1 MNQLIDAI
9 LEATRSAWR
18 FRWWALLAAY
28 LVAVPGWL
36 YIFALQD
43 RYEASARIFV
53 DTLSP
58 LHPALQG
65 LTVDQDVV
73 GQLNFVRQS
82 LLDGPQLETIAR
94 ETGVLTAQ
102 TQNPR
107 DRESV
112 LQDLQKRVGISVSS
126 ASPRDNER
134 ATAGSIYDITYRDND
149 RARSLRVVQVLLT
162 TLIEHT
168 QGGKRAGAESA
179 QKFLETQIRQYE
191 SQLRA
196 AEDRLAQ
203 FKGRNLNA
211 LPAEQGGYFAQLQA
225 ELAATAKA
233 QTALSIALSR
243 RAELDRQLRSTA
255 LTAATVGTPTLGS
268 PGKITADDTVS
279 RIRETEA
286 ELEELRVKFTEQYP
300 QVVETREKLRELQL
314 RRATELERL
323 RGGDPNAIASSGAS
337 ANPVYQ
343 SIQVSLNSADLE
355 IASLRAELQQHASRT
370 KELRQRLDS
379 TSRVEA
385 DYATLTRDYNASQ
398 AEYSALLANYAKARL
413 GEQADS
419 AGAVRF
425 EILQPPRTSIM
436 PVFPMRGPLLA
447 AVLAGALFVGVALAY
462 LLHLLSPVVGS
473 MRNLTELTQ
482 LPVFGVVGFAFPEQL
497 SSADRADSRRFT
509 GLAVGLLLAFATVLW
524 LNREGVRLSL
534 AVLGVTL

>member
-1 MNQLIDAI
+1 MNQLIDAV

-18 FRWWALLAAY
+18 FRWWGLVAVY
-28 LVAVPGWL
+28 VVAVPGWL

-102 TQNPR
+102 TQKPR
-107 DRESV
+107 DQERV
-112 LQDLQKRVGISVSS
+112 LQELQKRVGISVSS

-149 RARSLRVVQVLLT
+149 RTRSLRVVQMLLT

-179 QKFLETQIRQYE
+179 QKFLETQIRQHE

-196 AEDRLAQ
+196 AEDRLTQ
-203 FKGRNLNA
+203 FKGRNLSA

-225 ELAATAKA
+225 ELTATEKA
-233 QTALSIALSR
+233 QTSLSIALSR

-255 LTAATVGTPTLGS
+255 LTTATVGTPTLGV
-268 PGKITADDTVS
+268 PGKITADDTVA

-286 ELEELRVKFTEQYP
+286 ELDELRVKFTEQYP
-300 QVVETREKLRELQL
+300 QVVETREKLHDLQL
-314 RRATELERL
+314 RRAAELERL

-343 SIQVSLNSADLE
+343 NIQVALNSADLE
-355 IASLRAELQQHASRT
+355 IASLRSELQQHAIRT
-370 KELRQRLDS
+370 TELRQKLES
-379 TSRVEA
+379 TSRVES
-385 DYATLTRDYNASQ
+385 DYATPNS
-398 AEYSALLANYAKARL
+398 
-413 GEQADS
+413 
-419 AGAVRF
+419 
-425 EILQPPRTSIM
+425 
-436 PVFPMRGPLLA
+436 
-447 AVLAGALFVGVALAY
+447 
-462 LLHLLSPVVGS
+462 
-473 MRNLTELTQ
+473 
-482 LPVFGVVGFAFPEQL
+482 
-497 SSADRADSRRFT
+497 
-509 GLAVGLLLAFATVLW
+509 GL
-524 LNREGVRLSL
+524 
-534 AVLGVTL
+534 

>member
-1 MNQLIDAI
+1 MNQLIDAV

-18 FRWWALLAAY
+18 FRGWGLLAAY
-28 LVAVPGWL
+28 LIAVPGWL
-36 YIFALQD
+36 YVFALQD

-58 LHPALQG
+58 LHPVLQG
-65 LTVDQDVV
+65 LTVDQDVMA
-73 GQLNFVRQS
+73 QLNFVRQS
-82 LLDGPQLETIAR
+82 LLDGPQLEKIAR
-94 ETGVLTAQ
+94 DTGVLTAR

-107 DRESV
+107 DQEGV

-126 ASPRDNER
+126 ASPHDNER

-149 RARSLRVVQVLLT
+149 RARSLRVVQMLLT

-168 QGGKRAGAESA
+168 QGGRRAGSESA
-179 QKFLETQIRQYE
+179 QKFLETQIRQHE

-203 FKGRNLNA
+203 FKGSNLSA
-211 LPAEQGGYFAQLQA
+211 LPAEQGGYFAQLQT
-225 ELAATAKA
+225 ELAATEKA

-243 RAELDRQLRSTA
+243 RAELERQLRSTA
-255 LTAATVGTPTLGS
+255 LTAATVGTPMLGL

-286 ELEELRVKFTEQYP
+286 ELDELRLKFTEQYP
-300 QVVETREKLRELQL
+300 EVIATREKLQELQL
-314 RRATELERL
+314 RRAAELERL
-323 RGGDPNAIASSGAS
+323 RGGDTNTIASSGAS

-343 SIQVSLNSADLE
+343 SIQVGLNTADLE
-355 IASLRAELQQHASRT
+355 IASLRAELQQHAIRT

-379 TSRVEA
+379 ASRVES

-419 AGAVRF
+419 TGAVRF
-425 EILQPPRTSIM
+425 EILQPPRASIV

-447 AVLAGALFVGVALAY
+447 AVLGGALLVGAVLAY
-462 LLHLLSPVVGS
+462 LLHRLRPVVGS
-473 MRNLTELTQ
+473 MRNLADLTQ

-497 SSADRADSRRFT
+497 SRAERAASRRFA
-509 GLAVGLLLAFATVLW
+509 GLAAGLLVAFAMALW

-534 AVLGVTL
+534 AGLGVT